1 MAKQIFCA
9 KNHLFKSATHEDI
22 KYGYRRISF
31 YTIFMDKQGEG
42 LVSYI
47 LLLLLQIQ
55 YQKIYQDRLHEK
67 INPMLYIT
75 NN

>member
-31 YTIFMDKQGEG
+31 YIIFMDKQGEG
-42 LVSYI
+42 FVSYI
-47 LLLLLQIQ
+47 FIA
-55 YQKIYQDRLHEK
+55 R
-67 INPMLYIT
+67 IT
-75 NN
+75 NTMLQNLLR

>member
-42 LVSYI
+42 LVSYVFIAPFTNTI
-47 LLLLLQIQ
+47 LKNLS
-55 YQKIYQDRLHEK
+55 R
-67 INPMLYIT
+67 
-75 NN
+75 

>member
-31 YTIFMDKQGEG
+31 YIIFMDKQGEG
-42 LVSYI
+42 LVSYSLI
-47 LLLLLQIQ
+47 A
-55 YQKIYQDRLHEK
+55 R
-67 INPMLYIT
+67 IT
-75 NN
+75 NTILQKLSR

>member
-31 YTIFMDKQGEG
+31 YIIFMDKQGEG

-47 LLLLLQIQ
+47 FIARITHTILQNFA
-55 YQKIYQDRLHEK
+55 R
-67 INPMLYIT
+67 
-75 NN
+75 